1 MLRIRSIQGLYTIF
15 ILVVDINIIYF
26 KIKII
31 PSELQVNYILIR
43 FYHRKTK
50 CPFQFTLNKRLMEG

>member
-31 PSELQVNYILIR
+31 PSELQVNYILIHV
-43 FYHRKTK
+43 FST
-50 CPFQFTLNKRLMEG
+50 KRLNVPSSLL

>member
-43 FYHRKTK
+43 FYHTKTK
-50 CPFQFTLNKRLMEG
+50 GPFQCTLNKRLMEG